1 MRILKNFAESCLSRF
16 RDTSPAD
23 VGETVGATGKN
34 SMERCAGQF
43 ARAYFHAVPCLSGD
57 TAANRADVPIVGQS
71 FFVDFP

>member
-34 SMERCAGQF
+34 SMERCAGLPVRSF
-43 ARAYFHAVPCLSGD
+43 LHGGSGLSYD
-57 TAANRADVPIVGQS
+57 TAVNCADASILR
-71 FFVDFP
+71 